1 MKIGNSSVSVPQ
13 ISSAKRISDIP
24 PILVGV
30 SIFVHLTLS
39 EILPLMLTCKAW
51 KNILYGEEFWE
62 EMCVSRNKLS
72 RELINIVSRWG
83 ISYRKWFQLLLTE
96 LLSGPASSFSATP
109 NWALVIEEPPV
120 GSDQIPCM
128 LCVLALS
135 YMLSNIMY
143 VILLFLFV
151 SFKAFVG
158 VGPLPTVGVIFNGLF
173 SLATR

>member
-83 ISYRKWFQLLLTE
+83 FSYRKWFQLLLTE
-96 LLSGPASSFSATP
+96 LLSGPASSFSAT
-109 NWALVIEEPPV
+109 ALVIEEPPV

-128 LCVLALS
+128 SCVLALS
-135 YMLSNIMY
+135 CMLSNIMY
-143 VILLFLFV
+143 VILI
-151 SFKAFVG
+151 
-158 VGPLPTVGVIFNGLF
+158 VICIF
-173 SLATR
+173 